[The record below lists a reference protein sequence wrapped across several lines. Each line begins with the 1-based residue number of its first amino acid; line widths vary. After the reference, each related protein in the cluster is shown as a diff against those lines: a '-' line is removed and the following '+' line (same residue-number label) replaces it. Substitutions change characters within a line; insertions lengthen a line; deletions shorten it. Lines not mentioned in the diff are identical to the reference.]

1 MRIATADTGHYDKDV
16 RKNVKDSDDRGAD
29 ADLVI
34 GDDPLDRVVPGG
46 SVDEA
51 ARNYKKA
58 KRQDEEEGD
67 EMDYMTLQRLGR
79 ADEHT
84 KVMTREEYVIYSGYR
99 QTSFTWHNGK
109 RFREWAS
116 SGEGKTPIEAPPH
129 PGGLS

>member
-1 MRIATADTGHYDKDV
+1 MIA
-16 RKNVKDSDDRGAD
+16 RGPR
-29 ADLVI
+29 VI
-34 GDDPLDRVVPGG
+34 GDDPLDGVVPSG

-58 KRQDEEEGD
+58 KVNLLGGGAASHYSVEVPSATTGRGRRGRDELHD
-67 EMDYMTLQRLGR
+67 PPAPRR
-79 ADEHT
+79 ADERT
-84 KVMTREEYVIYSGYR
+84 KVMTCEEYVIYSGYR

-116 SGEGKTPIEAPPH
+116 SGEGKTPIEPSPH